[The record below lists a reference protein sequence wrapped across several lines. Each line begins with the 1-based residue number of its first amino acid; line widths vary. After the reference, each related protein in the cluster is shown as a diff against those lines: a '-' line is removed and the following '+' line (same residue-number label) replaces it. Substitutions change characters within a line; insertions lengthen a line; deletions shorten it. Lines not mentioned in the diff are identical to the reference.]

1 MQLTQATLDLLV
13 CPVCHGALTLAT
25 DHIDCTVCHRRYPIV
40 DRLPVLIASR
50 ASIPTP

>member
-1 MQLTQATLDLLV
+1 
-13 CPVCHGALTLAT
+13 
-25 DHIDCTVCHRRYPIV
+25 VCHRRYPIV